1 MEREKRG
8 WRRTSRRRRR
18 RNQGENEKT
27 KVEVERK
34 YEREREIS
42 ISMKISQGRRRDLH
56 FYNHEDFQLGC
67 PRESSDKTALPKL

>member
-8 WRRTSRRRRR
+8 WRRTSRRR

-34 YEREREIS
+34 YERER
-42 ISMKISQGRRRDLH
+42 D
-56 FYNHEDFQLGC
+56 FYKHEKF
-67 PRESSDKTALPKL
+67 PRETA